1 MQPIPERKYL
11 SIHNPHSPKCQT
23 PPPSGIRWADM
34 SCSRPSGSSGSQQ
47 TSRHSDTVVLMQ
59 PQLYS
64 PLLLAITF
72 PRTANLRA
80 RNRTPCYP
88 SIHPY
93 INPSTPEKTERL
105 VSQLPSLEHQ
115 LQEKGPFLCSSF
127 LLELLTFIPL
137 NCDNFTAAAAHV

>member
-64 PLLLAITF
+64 PLLLTITF

-88 SIHPY
+88 SIHPSLHQSIHPRKNREARFSASVAGTPTARKRPLSLQLVPFGIIDFY
-93 INPSTPEKTERL
+93 ST
-105 VSQLPSLEHQ
+105 
-115 LQEKGPFLCSSF
+115 
-127 LLELLTFIPL
+127 
-137 NCDNFTAAAAHV
+137 

>member
-1 MQPIPERKYL
+1 MQPIPERNAYR
-11 SIHNPHSPKCQT
+11 STTHTPPKCQT

-47 TSRHSDTVVLMQ
+47 TSRHSDTVVLMR

-72 PRTANLRA
+72 PRTAKLRA
-80 RNRTPCYP
+80 RNRTPRYP
-88 SIHPY
+88 SIHPS
-93 INPSTPEKTERL
+93 IPVKTERL
-105 VSQLPSLEHQ
+105 VSQLPSPEHQ

-137 NCDNFTAAAAHV
+137 DCDNFTAAAAHV